1 MDIIG
6 SDRLRVNLT
15 QGQTLG
21 WMDIGLD
28 GHWLF
33 GQMDIWLKGHLVRTF
48 YKKNINMKIELKIS
62 CWS

>member
-6 SDRLRVNLT
+6 SDRQGVNLT

-21 WMDIGLD
+21 CMDIGLD

-48 YKKNINMKIELKIS
+48 YPKNINMKFELKIS
-62 CWS
+62 YWS